1 MLRSGWASL
10 RPVVRPHYYSPKRVN
25 NIMQI
30 LPIVFLILGIAAVF
44 MFFAVYLRLFK
55 HEDPVADVYERE
67 TAALSYPRHRF
78 PMSKKDLIPM
88 LLITVLYAAVAFYGL
103 GDKQDPESFCQFTDK
118 GRYVI
123 IELPEEMPISRVMYY
138 SGLYTGNYFLQF
150 SLDGETYTDESTME
164 QKYSDIFKWNEAKL
178 NTANKPAKFIR
189 IIADDTLEM
198 GELALYDWTGNIIAP
213 ALLKFDAGC
222 APLFDE
228 QQMVPDV
235 MTYMNSAYFDEIY
248 HARTAYENIR
258 NITPYENTHPPLGK
272 IIIGIGIRLFG
283 LNPFGWRFMGT
294 LFGVLMLPFFYV
306 FIKNL
311 FGSTAIASCGTLL
324 FAFDFMHFVQTRI
337 ATIDTYGVFFIILM
351 YLFMYRYITA
361 PRDDPYM
368 KKRQE
373 TIPLFL
379 SGLFFGLGAASKWTA
394 VYAGAGL
401 GVIWLLF
408 RIARGR
414 EMVMTGQSLE
424 HRRELLS
431 NILQCLLFFVVIPAA
446 IYYVSYYPYGKAQG
460 MNGIHMFFDKDYFKL
475 VLDNQTSM
483 FKYHEGVHATHPY
496 SSRWYQWIVDG
507 RPILYFLRSL
517 PNNLKS
523 AFGAF
528 LNPLVCWGGLL
539 AIFAMGW
546 KVIRFK
552 DGKALFI
559 LLGYLAQLVPWI
571 FITRITFEYHYF
583 PCLIFLV
590 LAICHVFNSFRLRD
604 PKWKLKVYG
613 ATGLCLFLFMMFYPV
628 LTGVPVAR
636 AYSDLLAW
644 IPGAWPF

>member
-1 MLRSGWASL
+1 
-10 RPVVRPHYYSPKRVN
+10 
-25 NIMQI
+25 MQI
-30 LPIVFLILGIAAVF
+30 LPVVFLILAVTLVL
-44 MFFAVYLRLFK
+44 FFFSLYLRLFR
-55 HEDPVADVYERE
+55 HEDPVADVYEIE
-67 TAALSYPRHRF
+67 TAALSYPRRRF
-78 PMSKKDLIPM
+78 PMTKRDVFPLI
-88 LLITVLYAAVAFYGL
+88 LITLIYAAVAFYGL
-103 GDKQDPESFCQFTDK
+103 GDKQGPDSFCHYSEK

-123 IELPEEMPISRVMYY
+123 IELPEETPISRVMYY
-138 SGLYTGNYFLQF
+138 SGLYTGNYFLQY
-150 SLDGETYTDESTME
+150 SMDGENYTDESTME
-164 QKYSDIFKWNEAKL
+164 QKYSDIFKWNEATL
-178 NTANKPAKFIR
+178 NTADKPAKYIR
-189 IIADDTLEM
+189 IIADHTLEM
-198 GELALYDWTGNIIAP
+198 GELALYDWQGRQISPDT
-213 ALLKFDAGC
+213 LKYDAGC

-228 QQMVPDV
+228 QELVPNV

-258 NITPYENTHPPLGK
+258 GIKPYENTHPPLGK
-272 IIIGIGIRLFG
+272 IIIGLGIRIFG

-294 LFGVLMLPFFYV
+294 LFGVLMLPFLYI

-311 FGSTAIASCGTLL
+311 FGSAAISICGTSL

-351 YLFMYRYITA
+351 YFFMYRYITA

-368 KKRQE
+368 KKGQE

-379 SGLFFGLGAASKWTA
+379 SGLCFGLGAASKWTA
-394 VYAGAGL
+394 IYAGAGL

-414 EMVMTGQSLE
+414 ELVLTGHKQE
-424 HRRELLS
+424 HKKELIS
-431 NILQCLLFFVVIPAA
+431 NILQCIVFFVVIPAM
-446 IYYVSYYPYGKAQG
+446 IYYVSYYPYGKAEG
-460 MNGIHMFFDKDYFKL
+460 LSGFKMFFNKEYAKL
-475 VLDNQTSM
+475 VLENQTSM

-507 RPILYFLRSL
+507 RPILYFLHSY
-517 PNNLKS
+517 PDNMKS

-539 AIFAMGW
+539 AIIAMGW
-546 KVIRFK
+546 KTIRYR
-552 DGKALFI
+552 DGKAMFI
-559 LLGYLAQLVPWI
+559 LLGYLAQLIPWV

-604 PKWKLKVYG
+604 VRWKQKVFG
-613 ATGLCLFLFMMFYPV
+613 ATALCLVLFIAFYPV

>member
-1 MLRSGWASL
+1 
-10 RPVVRPHYYSPKRVN
+10 
-25 NIMQI
+25 MQI
-30 LPIVFLILGIAAVF
+30 LPIIILILAITLVF
-44 MFFAVYLRLFK
+44 AFFAFYLLLFK
-55 HEDPVADVYERE
+55 KESPVADVYERE
-67 TAALSYPRHRF
+67 TSGLSYPRRRF
-78 PMSKKDLIPM
+78 HMSKMDILP
-88 LLITVLYAAVAFYGL
+88 LVLITVIYAAVAFHGL
-103 GDKQDPESFCQFTDK
+103 GDKQNPESFCQFTEK

-123 IELPEEMPISRVMYY
+123 IELSEEMPISRVMYY

-164 QKYSDIFKWNEAKL
+164 QKYSDIFKWNEAELK
-178 NTANKPAKFIR
+178 TASKPTKYIR
-189 IIADDTLEM
+189 IITDAHTEM
-198 GELALYDWTGNIIAP
+198 GELALYDWKGELISSD
-213 ALLKFDAGC
+213 ALKYDAGC

-228 QQMVPDV
+228 QQTVPDV
-235 MTYMNSAYFDEIY
+235 MTYMNSTYFDEIY

-272 IIIGIGIRLFG
+272 LIIGLGIRAFG

-294 LFGVLMLPFFYV
+294 LFGVLMLPFLYI

-311 FGSTAIASCGTLL
+311 FGSTAISTCGTLL

-351 YLFMYRYITA
+351 YFFMYRYITA

-373 TIPLFL
+373 VLPLFL
-379 SGLFFGLGAASKWTA
+379 SGLCFGLGAASKWTA
-394 VYAGAGL
+394 IYAGAGL
-401 GVIWLLF
+401 AVIWLLF

-414 EMVMTGQSLE
+414 ELVMTGHSEE
-424 HRRELLS
+424 HRKELTS
-431 NILQCLLFFVVIPAA
+431 NILQCMAFFVVIPAI
-446 IYYVSYYPYGKAQG
+446 IYYVSYYPYGTAKG
-460 MNGIHMFFDKDYFKL
+460 MSGLNMFFDKDYAKII
-475 VLDNQTSM
+475 LDNQVSM
-483 FKYHEGVHATHPY
+483 LRYHEGVTATHPY

-507 RPILYFLRSL
+507 RPILYFLRSC
-517 PNNLKS
+517 PNNIKS
-523 AFGAF
+523 AFAAF

-546 KVIRFK
+546 KTIKFR

-559 LLGYLAQLVPWI
+559 LIGYLAQLVPWM
-571 FITRITFEYHYF
+571 FISRITFEYHYF

-604 PKWKLKVYG
+604 NKWKRKVFG
-613 ATGLCLFLFMMFYPV
+613 ATALCLLLFVAFYPV
-628 LTGVPVAR
+628 LTGIPVAR

>member
-1 MLRSGWASL
+1 
-10 RPVVRPHYYSPKRVN
+10 
-25 NIMQI
+25 MQI
-30 LPIVFLILGIAAVF
+30 LPVVFLILAVTLVLF
-44 MFFAVYLRLFK
+44 FFALYLRLFK

-67 TAALSYPRHRF
+67 TASLSYPRRRF
-78 PMSKKDLIPM
+78 PMTKRDILPLI
-88 LLITVLYAAVAFYGL
+88 LITLLYAVVVFYGL
-103 GDKQDPESFCQFTDK
+103 GDKQAPDSFCHYSEK

-123 IELPEEMPISRVMYY
+123 IELPEETPISRVMYY
-138 SGLYTGNYFLQF
+138 SGLYTGNYFLQY
-150 SLDGETYTDESTME
+150 SLDGVNYTDESTME

-178 NTANKPAKFIR
+178 NTANKPAKYIR

-198 GELALYDWTGNIIAP
+198 GELALYDWQGRRISPDT
-213 ALLKFDAGC
+213 LKYDAGC

-228 QQMVPDV
+228 QEMVPDV

-258 NITPYENTHPPLGK
+258 NIKPYENTHPPLGK
-272 IIIGIGIRLFG
+272 IIIGLGIRTFG

-294 LFGVLMLPFFYV
+294 LFGVLMLPFFYS

-311 FGSTAIASCGTLL
+311 FGSTAISICGTSL

-351 YLFMYRYITA
+351 YFFMYRYITA

-379 SGLFFGLGAASKWTA
+379 SGLCFGLGAASKWTA
-394 VYAGAGL
+394 IYAGAGL
-401 GVIWLLF
+401 GLVWLLF

-414 EMVMTGQSLE
+414 ELVLTGHKKE
-424 HRRELLS
+424 HGKELVL
-431 NILQCLLFFVVIPAA
+431 NILQCIVFFVIIPAI
-446 IYYVSYYPYGKAQG
+446 IYYVSYYPYGRAEG
-460 MNGIHMFFDKDYFKL
+460 MSGLKMFFNKDYAKL
-475 VLDNQTSM
+475 VLENQSSM
-483 FKYHEGVHATHPY
+483 LKYHEGVHATHPY

-507 RPILYFLRSL
+507 RPILYFLHSY
-517 PNNLKS
+517 PDNMKS

-528 LNPLVCWGGLL
+528 LNPLVCWGGLF
-539 AIFAMGW
+539 AIFAMAW
-546 KVIRFK
+546 KTVRFR

-604 PKWKLKVYG
+604 KRWKRKVFG
-613 ATGLCLFLFMMFYPV
+613 ATALCLLLFIAFYPV
-628 LTGVPVAR
+628 LTGVPIAR

>member
-1 MLRSGWASL
+1 
-10 RPVVRPHYYSPKRVN
+10 
-25 NIMQI
+25 MQI
-30 LPIVFLILGIAAVF
+30 LPVVFLILAVTLVLF
-44 MFFAVYLRLFK
+44 FFALYLRIFK

-67 TAALSYPRHRF
+67 TASLSYPRRRF
-78 PMSKKDLIPM
+78 PVTKRDIPALI
-88 LLITVLYAAVAFYGL
+88 LITILYAVVAFYGL
-103 GDKQDPESFCQFTDK
+103 GDKQAPDSFCHYSEK

-123 IELPEEMPISRVMYY
+123 VELPEETPISRVMYY
-138 SGLYTGNYFLQF
+138 SGLYTGNYFLQY
-150 SLDGETYTDESTME
+150 SLDGVNYTDESTME

-178 NTANKPAKFIR
+178 NTANKPAKYIR

-198 GELALYDWTGNIIAP
+198 GELALYDWQGSRISPDT
-213 ALLKFDAGC
+213 LKYDAGC

-228 QQMVPDV
+228 QERVPDV

-258 NITPYENTHPPLGK
+258 NIKPYENTHPPLGK
-272 IIIGIGIRLFG
+272 IIIGLGIRTFG

-294 LFGVLMLPFFYV
+294 LFGVLMLPFFYI

-311 FGSTAIASCGTLL
+311 FGSTAISICGTSL

-351 YLFMYRYITA
+351 YFFMYRYITA

-379 SGLFFGLGAASKWTA
+379 SGLCFGLGAASKWTA
-394 VYAGAGL
+394 IYAGAGL
-401 GVIWLLF
+401 GLIWLLF

-414 EMVMTGQSLE
+414 ELVLTGHKKE
-424 HRRELLS
+424 HRKELVS
-431 NILQCLLFFVVIPAA
+431 NMLQCIVFFVIIPAI
-446 IYYVSYYPYGKAQG
+446 IYYVSYYPYGRAEG
-460 MNGIHMFFDKDYFKL
+460 MSGFKMFFDKDYAKL
-475 VLDNQTSM
+475 VLENQTSM

-507 RPILYFLRSL
+507 RPILYFLHSY
-517 PNNLKS
+517 PNNMKS

-539 AIFAMGW
+539 AIFAMAW
-546 KVIRFK
+546 KTVRYR
-552 DGKALFI
+552 DGKAMFI
-559 LLGYLAQLVPWI
+559 LLGYLAQLIPWI

-604 PKWKLKVYG
+604 KRWKRKVFG
-613 ATGLCLFLFMMFYPV
+613 ATALCLLLFIAFYPV